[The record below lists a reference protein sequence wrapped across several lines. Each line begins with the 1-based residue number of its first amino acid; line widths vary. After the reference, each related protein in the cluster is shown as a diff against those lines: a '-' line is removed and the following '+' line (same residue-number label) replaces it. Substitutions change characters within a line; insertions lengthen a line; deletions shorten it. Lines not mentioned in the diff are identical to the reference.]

1 MAAGRGWRK
10 GNSGR
15 IFEGMIINALKLVGA
30 AALVVISSGA
40 WPNPRYGAAV
50 ALGVCIM
57 AAVILHF
64 AAP

>member
-1 MAAGRGWRK
+1 
-10 GNSGR
+10 
-15 IFEGMIINALKLVGA
+15 MIINGLKLAGA

-40 WPNPRYGAAV
+40 WPNPRYGAAI
-50 ALGVCIM
+50 ALGVCIT